1 MGGAILKRGARI
13 AVSVL
18 VPGIIL
24 FLFWNAI
31 ANIAGRWIS
40 SEEYSHGFIALA
52 VAGFYLF
59 RRRGA
64 LQAAAGRSS
73 WLAVP
78 VVALGAGLALFSELG
93 ATFFLAQYG
102 LVLLLAGL
110 TLGLFGLRG
119 LRIAAPALLLI
130 LVVVPLPYFLEA
142 QATARLQL
150 LSTQAGV
157 AILHALKIAAYA
169 DGNVVDLGSY
179 QLDVIEACS
188 GLRYLFPLTGL
199 AVIVAF
205 LYRGRWW
212 QRTLLVASAP
222 PIAIGMNILRIAA
235 IGILVEHQGP
245 AAATGFIHAFEG
257 WVIFVA
263 CAVILLAEI
272 ALLNLVALHQPW
284 GDVFGLDDPDPR
296 PSAVPAIGWTS
307 RPMLVVLLV
316 LIVATPAVAALRLRA
331 PVVPVRAP
339 LLLFPLEIGGWRGEG
354 APLTRAELRFLGNP
368 DYINIDF
375 ARGGEGELNLF
386 VAYYDQ
392 QSQGVSPHSPQVC
405 IPGSGWT
412 ITSLQQ
418 RAVMIGGRRR
428 IVNRAVVEAG
438 SARQIVYYVFYQRGR
453 WMTDEYKVK
462 LALLEDSLL
471 ENRTDGAL
479 IRLNALI
486 PPGGTEAKTD
496 AMMASFL
503 AQAMAPIDRFVPQ

>member
-1 MGGAILKRGARI
+1 MDRAILKRSARI
-13 AVSVL
+13 AAPALVS
-18 VPGIIL
+18 GIIL
-24 FLFWNAI
+24 FLFWSAI
-31 ANIAGRWIS
+31 TNIAGRWLS

-52 VAGFYLF
+52 VSGFYLF

-64 LQAAAGRSS
+64 LLTAAGGST

-110 TLGLFGLRG
+110 ALGLFGMRG
-119 LRIAAPALLLI
+119 LRIAGPALLLI
-130 LVVVPLPYFLEA
+130 LVVVPVPYFLEA

-169 DGNVVDLGSY
+169 DGNIVDLGSY

-199 AVIVAF
+199 AVIIAF

-212 QRTLLVASAP
+212 QRALVVASAP

-245 AAATGFIHAFEG
+245 SAAAGFTHAFEG

-263 CAVILLAEI
+263 CAVILLGEI
-272 ALLNLVALHQPW
+272 ALLNLFARQPW
-284 GDVFGLDDPDPR
+284 GDVFGLDDPDPI
-296 PSAVPAIGWTS
+296 PSTAPAIGWTS
-307 RPMLVVLLV
+307 LPMLTALLV
-316 LIVATPAVAALRLRA
+316 LVATVPAVMALRFRT
-331 PVVPVRAP
+331 PVLPARPP
-339 LLLFPLEIGGWRGEG
+339 LLLFPLEIGSWRGAV
-354 APLTRAELRFLGNP
+354 APLTRTELRFLGNP
-368 DYINIDF
+368 DYINVDF
-375 ARGGEGELNLF
+375 ARSGAGELNLF

-418 RAVMIGGRRR
+418 RPVMIGGRLRM
-428 IVNRAVVEAG
+428 VNRAVVEAG
-438 SARQIVYYVFYQRGR
+438 PARQIVYYVFYQRGR
-453 WMTDEYKVK
+453 WMTDEYRVK
-462 LALLEDSLL
+462 FALLEDSLL
-471 ENRTDGAL
+471 KNRTDGAL
-479 IRLNALI
+479 IRLNALV

-496 AMMASFL
+496 AMLTSFL
-503 AQAMAPIDRFVPQ
+503 ARAMVPIGRFVPQ